1 MSSDLIIHYYLNDP
15 NLHQINAKLANKNQ
29 AIIIDI
35 IEDFAIQLGIAI
47 ELDVVASK
55 EGGFKDIL
63 RLKPKTTTDR
73 WISGLTLLVLIPFL
87 LQITG
92 KFLTQDSELDTLQK
106 EYYKAKLEQIK
117 QEDSLNEEQI
127 KEIDQLMCCADR
139 LDIGKTDIKI
149 KEKRST
155 VYKQLNDD
163 KNVSSIAIETNNAG
177 EEIKTI
183 GSVEKKDFCTFII
196 NTPQRKIEVDEN
208 ATIEI
213 ISPVLNNS
221 KYRWRG
227 NYNNQV
233 IEFSVKDK
241 EFKNK
246 ILNENLQFG
255 SNNILSAVL
264 EIRKDI
270 DEDGNEK
277 ISSYAVLEVLGTELK
292 DGYIEMP
299 RAKKIKKSENQMD
312 LFSSSEEVEKNK

>member
-1 MSSDLIIHYYLNDP
+1 M
-15 NLHQINAKLANKNQ
+15 K
-29 AIIIDI
+29 
-35 IEDFAIQLGIAI
+35 
-47 ELDVVASK
+47 
-55 EGGFKDIL
+55 
-63 RLKPKTTTDR
+63 
-73 WISGLTLLVLIPFL
+73 
-87 LQITG
+87 
-92 KFLTQDSELDTLQK
+92 
-106 EYYKAKLEQIK
+106 
-117 QEDSLNEEQI
+117 
-127 KEIDQLMCCADR
+127 
-139 LDIGKTDIKI
+139 
-149 KEKRST
+149 
-155 VYKQLNDD
+155 
-163 KNVSSIAIETNNAG
+163 
-177 EEIKTI
+177 
-183 GSVEKKDFCTFII
+183 KKDFCTFII

-270 DEDGNEK
+270 DENGNEK

-299 RAKKIKKSENQMD
+299 RAKKTKKSADQMD
-312 LFSSSEEVEKNK
+312 LFLFSEELDGTK